1 MVTFG
6 FGNADERMY
15 PMSSSSN
22 GTFFLC
28 KSKVKSEVVGLRSTS
43 AWITYQFFLK
53 KKFTLKEHKKLD
65 VKASVFLLEIQT
77 F

>member
-6 FGNADERMY
+6 FGNASERMY

-22 GTFFLC
+22 GTFSLS
-28 KSKVKSEVVGLRSTS
+28 KSKVEDEVVGLRSTS
-43 AWITYQFFLK
+43 ALITYQLK
-53 KKFTLKEHKKLD
+53 KKKNTVKEHKKLD
-65 VKASVFLLEIQT
+65 VKPSVFLLEIKT

>member
-6 FGNADERMY
+6 FGNASERMY

-22 GTFFLC
+22 GTFSLC
-28 KSKVKSEVVGLRSTS
+28 KSKVEGEVVGLRSTG
-43 AWITYQFFLK
+43 AWITYQLK
-53 KKFTLKEHKKLD
+53 KKKKTLKEHKKLD
-65 VKASVFLLEIQT
+65 VKPSVFLLEIQT